1 MTKASASTR
10 VGMIKKCHFTP
21 PSMMINRLEPAGGC
35 GTRSNNIK
43 AIAVP
48 TAKAK
53 LHRSMPN
60 KDMKDKL
67 VKVVIR

>member
-1 MTKASASTR
+1 MPPRPR
-10 VGMIKKCHFTP
+10 VGVTKKCHFTP
-21 PSMMINRLEPAGGC
+21 PRMTINRLDPAGGC

-53 LHRSMPN
+53 LHYSMPN
-60 KDMKDKL
+60 KDIKDKP
-67 VKVVIR
+67 VKVLIR